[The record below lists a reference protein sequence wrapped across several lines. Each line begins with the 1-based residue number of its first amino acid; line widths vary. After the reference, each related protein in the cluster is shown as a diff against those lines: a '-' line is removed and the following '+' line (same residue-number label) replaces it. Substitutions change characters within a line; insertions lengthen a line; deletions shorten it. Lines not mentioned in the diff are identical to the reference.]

1 MAHVSAG
8 KSAHHRRRL
17 LGGLALLAGLL
28 AAGAAHAADESTYS
42 VGVLGGVGGSFDV
55 DPGNS
60 YNNSSFQLNLAM
72 TTEPR
77 TQVGL
82 RLGRINLD
90 KEAAFGSLHSAD
102 LAYVTIGGEYRFKE
116 SYYDSGVYLGLGGY
130 RLRGTDAAGR
140 AQEQTSVGLA
150 VGITGEIPIN
160 RWLGVLLELSGHYVD
175 LDEAKIWGMGHA
187 GLTVHF

>member
-17 LGGLALLAGLL
+17 LGLALLAGLL
-28 AAGAAHAADESTYS
+28 VPGAARAADESTYS
-42 VGVLGGVGGSFDV
+42 IGVLGGVGGSFDV

-72 TTEPR
+72 VTEPR
-77 TQVGL
+77 TQVAL

-90 KEAAFGSLHSAD
+90 KQAFFGSLHSAD
-102 LAYVTIGGEYRFKE
+102 LTYATVGGEYRFKE
-116 SYYDSGVYLGLGGY
+116 SYYDSGVYVGLGAY
-130 RLRGTDAAGR
+130 RLRGSDSADR
-140 AQEQTSVGLA
+140 SKEQTSVGLA
-150 VGITGEIPIN
+150 VGITGEIPITP
-160 RWLGVLLELSGHYVD
+160 WLGVLLELSGHYVD
-175 LDEAKIWGMGHA
+175 LKEAKIFGMGHG